1 MFRNMVTSLIEEE
14 KIQTT
19 SAKAKEL
26 RPIAEKLITLGRNNA
41 VSIVE
46 SGDDKVA
53 LTCKRVNAVRQAGR
67 LVRNRD
73 ALQKLFGEIAE
84 RYQGRPGGYTRIIK
98 AGRRTGDNAEM
109 SIIEL
114 LPPASVVETSIEEET
129 EAAS

>member
-26 RPIAEKLITLGRNNA
+26 RRIAEKLITLGRNNA

-46 SGDDKVA
+46 AGDDKLA
-53 LTCKRVNAVRQAGR
+53 LTCKRVSAVRQAGR
-67 LVRNRD
+67 LVRNRG

-98 AGRRTGDNAEM
+98 AGRRSGDNAEM

-114 LPPASVVETSIEEET
+114 LPPAFATATSLEEVE
-129 EAAS
+129 EAS